1 MSERILIVD
10 DDELM
15 ARYVERI
22 LASAGFE
29 CEVCLDAEKALNA
42 CETRRIDLVISDV
55 VMPSMNGTE
64 LMRRIRERMPMLP
77 VILLTSYGSIE
88 AAVEAMRAGAF
99 GYLTKPA
106 KDDEL
111 LMLVRRALEM
121 TRLERENRLLRQEL
135 NERYGPDAFVAV
147 SDHSRTL
154 LESVRRIAPSRATVL
169 IQGESGT
176 GKELVARLIH
186 FWSNRVGQPFVAVNC
201 KAFGEGVLDSEL
213 FGHEK
218 GAFTG
223 AIMARPGCFERASGG
238 TLFLDEI
245 GDIGADFQA
254 KLLRVLQ
261 EGEILRVGGAAPRK
275 IDVRVV
281 CATNRNLREEVGAGR
296 FREDLYFRLNVIP
309 VTLAPLRERRDD
321 IVPLA
326 RHFLSSGATLV
337 GRNLRLSA
345 EAERALHDHAW
356 PGNVRE
362 LENVIER
369 IIVMAHG
376 DEIGPQDLVLDTAV
390 IVPRANGAAA
400 AVEPLATPLEAA
412 PIAQDGSSD
421 EDEYATL
428 DETLDLAIANRLRE
442 AIERARGNRSEAA
455 KMLGLNRTKFYR
467 LLRRI
472 EQSPQRR

>member
-1 MSERILIVD
+1 MAERILIVD

-29 CEVCLDAEKALNA
+29 CEVSLDAEKALGA
-42 CETRRIDLVISDV
+42 CEARRVDLVISDV

-77 VILLTSYGSIE
+77 VILLTSYASIE

-99 GYLTKPA
+99 GYLAKPA

-111 LMLVRRALEM
+111 LMLARRALEM

-147 SDHSRTL
+147 SEQSRAL

-223 AIMARPGCFERASGG
+223 AIMSRPGCFERASGG

-281 CATNRNLREEVGAGR
+281 CATNRNLREEVSAGR

-309 VTLAPLRERRDD
+309 VTLSPLRERRED

-326 RHFLSSGATLV
+326 RHFLAAGSTLTGRSLRFSSDT
-337 GRNLRLSA
+337 
-345 EAERALHDHAW
+345 EQELHDHAW

-362 LENVIER
+362 LENVVER

-376 DEIGPQDLVLDTAV
+376 DEIAPADLLLDAGLN
-390 IVPRANGAAA
+390 VPRHDGRSAAA
-400 AVEPLATPLEAA
+400 ETVAAPVDDAPLAHNGSIED
-412 PIAQDGSSD
+412 DG
-421 EDEYATL
+421 YTTL
-428 DETLDLAIANRLRE
+428 DETLDRAIANRLRE

-455 KMLGLNRTKFYR
+455 KMLGLDRTKFYR